1 MRPIRQGR
9 LRRLKREADDLA
21 RKRNKGPADRA
32 RESDINAQFE
42 RDMRQQDTGSPEYKP
57 GNE

>member
-21 RKRNKGPADRA
+21 RKPRKSESDRA
-32 RESDINAQFE
+32 READINAQFE
-42 RDMRQQDTGSPEYKP
+42 RDMRETDQQPAPFSK
-57 GNE
+57 